1 MPINKNLERKFRKT
15 YGADLLPVSFTE
27 CKLGDIVEWDGFISK
42 SIDFEQISLVHLLK
56 IEEFKKRRL
65 ITQLSQVEL
74 QAAAFQQ
81 ITIDKHFDIQA
92 GVDIPNIAAGISA
105 DIGFESFINYRISDV
120 NCRILGGE
128 LKVEL
133 MQLLGQA
140 KKEDPKYF
148 RTKLKKLFFIEKL
161 FYAGQVSF
169 ELKSEAKGKL
179 VAALGKAKIADPRLS
194 FTSSGNAIVTFPGST
209 TIPFAA
215 DIEPCMDLV
224 D

>member
-1 MPINKNLERKFRKT
+1 MPANKNLERKFRKT

-27 CKLGDIVEWDGFISK
+27 CNLGDVVEWDGFIRK
-42 SIDFEQISLVHLLK
+42 SIDFEQISLVYLLK
-56 IEEFKKRRL
+56 IEEPEKRRL
-65 ITQLSQVEL
+65 IAQLSHVPL

-81 ITIDKHFDIQA
+81 ITIDKHFDIQT
-92 GVDIPNIAAGISA
+92 GIDIPNIAAGISA
-105 DIGFESFINYRISDV
+105 DIGFDSFINYKISDV

-128 LKVEL
+128 MKIEL
-133 MQLLGQA
+133 MQLLGRA

-148 RTKLKKLFFIEKL
+148 RSKLKKLFFIEKL

-169 ELKSEAKGKL
+169 ELRSEAKGKL
-179 VAALGKAKIADPRLS
+179 IAALSRAKIADPRLS
-194 FTSSGNAIVTFPGST
+194 FTEKGNAIVTFPGSS